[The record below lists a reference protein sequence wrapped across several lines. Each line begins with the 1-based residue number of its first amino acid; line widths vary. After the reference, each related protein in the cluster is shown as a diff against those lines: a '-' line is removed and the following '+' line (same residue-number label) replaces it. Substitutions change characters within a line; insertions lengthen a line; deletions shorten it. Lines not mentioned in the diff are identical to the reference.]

1 MSFTGL
7 KNRLTALFM
16 ILGLSMGSIAIA
28 GDDYGSPDEGDNET
42 GTQQTLNAG
51 ADEGQDDK
59 KGDSGSDY

>member
-28 GDDYGSPDEGDNET
+28 GDDYGSPDERDNET